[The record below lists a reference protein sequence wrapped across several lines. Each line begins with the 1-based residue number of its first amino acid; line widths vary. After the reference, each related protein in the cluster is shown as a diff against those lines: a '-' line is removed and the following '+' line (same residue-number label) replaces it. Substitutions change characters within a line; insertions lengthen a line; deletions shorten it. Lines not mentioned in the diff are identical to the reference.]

1 MPTAAVAADG
11 TTPVKKTRRRKKSVA
26 SEKYSTSAVQARFE
40 EKGPAAVKPKSA
52 PLAAANYSPAA
63 IQARFEAKGVP
74 IAIATSSSAAA
85 S

>member
-40 EKGPAAVKPKSA
+40 EKGPAAVKPSMA
-52 PLAAANYSPAA
+52 VGERLQSLRSLSGPWWT
-63 IQARFEAKGVP
+63 RR
-74 IAIATSSSAAA
+74 
-85 S
+85 